1 MKRWILRARSIYNV
15 SKEEHRYCSG
25 NHRNTFGSNTHS
37 QPVGESWVEW
47 RGGLNLLEVSVSQR
61 NGERLDIGRQ
71 VLYFAPPDDGEH
83 ESRFLHH
90 VGDSH

>member
-1 MKRWILRARSIYNV
+1 M
-15 SKEEHRYCSG
+15 
-25 NHRNTFGSNTHS
+25 
-37 QPVGESWVEW
+37 GESWVEW

-61 NGERLDIGRQ
+61 NGERLDIGQ
-71 VLYFAPPDDGEH
+71 HVLYFAPPDDGEH